1 MSYKGLSVV
10 KTLAGVLLSGFLFS
24 FLVTS
29 LCADFPEEAFFQ
41 DIPSVVTPA
50 RMPQR
55 PWHAPSTV
63 KVVTAEKIK
72 KWGVRSVADILRRIG
87 GVDVRKYGRGH
98 HIGPR
103 GTATTQYII
112 NVLILINGVP
122 ANDPLFGDF
131 DLGPDVP
138 VEMIKQVEVV
148 SGPGSSLYGANAFAG
163 VINLVTKKGSDIP
176 QPEIRTEIGPDGF
189 HEGTLLYSNQTMK
202 RSWMFG
208 ARGEFTDGRDRHAVN
223 DNDEFRDRD
232 LWFTVT
238 DEKAEFF
245 GYTSNLDQG
254 RPGNTLDSDL
264 DDHIGTSNQYLRGT
278 YKIKEKS
285 NESLICNVYNNEKD
299 GYFQSGDPA
308 SAKVPYDT
316 NRLGI
321 NVQGTRE
328 NMKNGTLVAGVEW
341 AGKKAD
347 WRDIGGSVSSHESA
361 FYVQQEVRTHN
372 DWTLTIGGRL
382 DHDSIFGSNFSPR
395 FSALRRLGHQR
406 TLRFSAGQAYRAPN
420 FSEQYINADIGT
432 AQVGPFVLPLR
443 SQGNQDL
450 EPELMSTIEAA
461 FSHNV
466 SSSLRYDVNLFYN
479 KTKDR
484 IDRQI
489 SVPGAFVLA
498 VPVNQGRSV
507 ARGVELDIRKDFTEK
522 LTTGFNYTFQ
532 RVYDKDTD
540 ETLLYAPK
548 HQINFNLEIDLPRRW
563 SAYWLT
569 HYVSSRN
576 GDFQD
581 NLPSFVTHDLRISRA
596 VTDNV
601 SFAINV
607 YNLADKEYAESDSYP
622 MPERTTTFEMTV
634 KF

>member
-1 MSYKGLSVV
+1 MFKS
-10 KTLAGVLLSGFLFS
+10 LAGVVFSLILISLF
-24 FLVTS
+24 TNS
-29 LCADFPEEAFFQ
+29 LYAEYPEEAFFQ

-103 GTATTQYII
+103 GTATTQHIV

-148 SGPGSSLYGANAFAG
+148 RGPGSSLYGANAYAG
-163 VINLVTKKGSDIP
+163 VINLVTKKGSDITS
-176 QPEIRTEIGPDGF
+176 PEIRAEFGPDAF
-189 HEGTLLYSNQTMK
+189 HDGTYLYGTQTMK
-202 RSWMFG
+202 QSWMFG
-208 ARGEFTDGRDRHAVN
+208 LRSEFTDGRDRHAVN
-223 DNDEFRDRD
+223 DNDKFRDRD
-232 LWFTVT
+232 VWCSVT

-245 GYTSNLDQG
+245 GYVSNLDQG
-254 RPGNTLDSDL
+254 RPGNVLDNDP
-264 DDHIGTSNQYLRGT
+264 DDNIGTSNQFFRGT

-285 NESLICNVYNNEKD
+285 DESLICNVYNNKKD

-308 SAKVPYDT
+308 TTKVPYDT

-321 NVQGTRE
+321 NVQGTRD

-361 FYVQQEVRTHN
+361 FYVQQEIRTDN

-395 FSALRRLGHQR
+395 FSALRHLGHQR

-432 AQVGPFVLPLR
+432 AQVGPFTLPLR
-443 SQGNQDL
+443 AQGNLNL
-450 EPELMSTIEAA
+450 EPEVISSVEAA

-466 SSSLRYDVNLFYN
+466 SSTLRYDLNLFYN
-479 KTKDR
+479 KSKDR
-484 IDRQI
+484 IDRQVT
-489 SVPGAFVLA
+489 VPGMFVLA

-507 ARGVELDIRKDFTEK
+507 ARGVEFDLRKDISEK

-532 RVYDKDTD
+532 RVFDKDTD

-548 HQINFNLEIDLPRRW
+548 HQINFNVEVDLPCRW

-569 HYVSSRN
+569 HFISERK

-581 NLPSFVTHDLRISRA
+581 KLTSFATHDLRLSRA

-601 SFAINV
+601 SFAFNF
-607 YNLADKEYAESDSYP
+607 YNLTDKEYVESDAYP
-622 MPERTTTFEMTV
+622 MAERTTTFEMTI